1 LERHQ
6 LSGQHLTRAIP
17 PTTLCIKETP
27 RPLDHINGINGTSN
41 FDTIKITKQNP
52 EELATQKLFVFS
64 ASDERSL
71 KRLVTTYQQNLPDL
85 CKDAGSFADLA
96 YTLSEKRTSLLWRFF
111 SQASSTQELQQGLE
125 IEHSKLVRSTQ
136 GPKLCFVFTG
146 QGAQWNN
153 MGRELLEYP
162 VFRRSLQ
169 ESELCFKDMGSS
181 WSLIGTDSFLKAM
194 QEFQLTV
201 DR

>member
-1 LERHQ
+1 LKEHQ
-6 LSGQHLTRAIP
+6 LSGQHLTRATP
-17 PTTLCIKETP
+17 PTNLCIKETP
-27 RPLDHINGINGTSN
+27 KPLEHINGINGTSN
-41 FDTIKITKQNP
+41 ADKIKITKQNP

-71 KRLVTTYQQNLPDL
+71 KRLVTTYQQNL
-85 CKDAGSFADLA
+85 
-96 YTLSEKRTSLLWRFF
+96 RTSLSWRFF
-111 SQASSTQELQQGLE
+111 SQACSTQELQQGLE

-136 GPKLCFVFTG
+136 GPKICFVFTG
-146 QGAQWNN
+146 QGAQWNA
-153 MGRELLEYP
+153 MGRELLDYP

-169 ESELCFKDMGSS
+169 ESEICFKDMGSS